1 MRETPLR
8 VEKPWGYEDILERNQ
23 DFVVK
28 RILLRA
34 GNRSSLQLH
43 ERKREWVEVVE
54 GTIELTIGT
63 DEANLE
69 TRELTAGDVYRV
81 PPKTIHR
88 VLAIEDAL
96 ILEIC
101 TPGDDDIIRL
111 DDDYGRRGQH
121 ATQARRLAWPVD
133 RPARPSRR
141 RSCCSSGCS
150 PPAVLVGFA
159 PAVSLPQL
167 HFMHSDAFELHD
179 VARIYVEAWDSPG
192 FDPFATG
199 AIRLATVLAALVY
212 LTLGDVA
219 RLPRDRRA
227 ARRRGMAAAGAR
239 ARRVPARVPDGAG
252 AAADRV
258 RGAAARGRRLGR
270 RSWA

>member
-1 MRETPLR
+1 MRETPPR
-8 VEKPWGYEDILERNQ
+8 VDKPWGYEDILERNQ

-63 DEANLE
+63 DQENLE
-69 TRELTAGDVYRV
+69 KRELTAGDVYRV

-111 DDDYGRRGQH
+111 EDDYGRRGQH
-121 ATQARRLAWPVD
+121 ASARRGAVD
-133 RPARPSRR
+133 RCARPSGGDRPGR
-141 RSCCSSGCS
+141 WACCRGR
-150 PPAVLVGFA
+150 PGRAFA
-159 PAVSLPQL
+159 
-167 HFMHSDAFELHD
+167 
-179 VARIYVEAWDSPG
+179 
-192 FDPFATG
+192 
-199 AIRLATVLAALVY
+199 
-212 LTLGDVA
+212 
-219 RLPRDRRA
+219 
-227 ARRRGMAAAGAR
+227 RGVAAGAAQDPRRR
-239 ARRVPARVPDGAG
+239 ATGCTTSA
-252 AAADRV
+252 
-258 RGAAARGRRLGR
+258 
-270 RSWA
+270 